1 MKFGSKQGVDARRG
15 NQPMR
20 RRTASADWDFWPLRL
35 PRRTGLTAQEQDVL
49 LDVVVAADLHRL
61 RIGLVP
67 TDPPP
72 PRPMSSE
79 FQRAVE
85 RK

>member
-1 MKFGSKQGVDARRG
+1 
-15 NQPMR
+15 
-20 RRTASADWDFWPLRL
+20 
-35 PRRTGLTAQEQDVL
+35 LTAQEQDVL

-67 TDPPP
+67 TDPLP